1 LADGRFRATSAAAG
15 PWDPAHLHGGPPAAL
30 LGRAVEAAASW
41 PGLVCRLVFDI
52 LRPVPVADLEVA
64 TRVVRPGRRIE
75 LLEAELL
82 TRGEPVMTARAWRI
96 RTASPPAPVEPPPG
110 TFSEPAPPV
119 PSGGPTS
126 SAGEEFGELGWFDGY
141 LSAMEWVFLSGGFAE
156 PGPVRVWARPR
167 MPLVEG
173 EDNTPLTRVPLA
185 ADSGNGLS
193 MDNPSTSGI

>member
-1 LADGRFRATSAAAG
+1 LHGVPSAFFLPLADGRFRATSAAAG

-119 PSGGPTS
+119 PSGGRPAPLARS
-126 SAGEEFGELGWFDGY
+126 SASWAGSTGTCPPW
-141 LSAMEWVFLSGGFAE
+141 SG
-156 PGPVRVWARPR
+156 
-167 MPLVEG
+167 
-173 EDNTPLTRVPLA
+173 
-185 ADSGNGLS
+185 SS
-193 MDNPSTSGI
+193 